1 MSKVKY
7 LIPDVSL
14 LTTIP
19 ELSLK
24 KLADKCKFVICHDV
38 QEACLNNEDEVTV
51 DVGLGQLTL
60 KIEQDCVRYKFTPN
74 ASFEESVE
82 RTILTNTSPLTCLV
96 EDTLVNK
103 IENAYKELF

>member
-24 KLADKCKFVICHDV
+24 KLIDKCKFVICHDV
-38 QEACLNNEDEVTV
+38 QEACLNNEDEVIV
-51 DVGLGQLTL
+51 DMGLGQLIL
-60 KIEQDCVRYKFTPN
+60 KIEEEGVHYKFVPN
-74 ASFEESVE
+74 ASFEESVSK
-82 RTILTNTSPLTCLV
+82 TILTGASPLTCLV

-103 IENAYKELF
+103 IEKAYKELF